1 MMKTIDLRSGTVTLP
16 TEEML
21 RAMTT
26 AELGDDILGEDP
38 TVRKL
43 EELGASMFGKE
54 AGLLTI

>member
-26 AELGDDILGEDP
+26 AELGDDILGEDS
-38 TVRKL
+38 TVYRL
-43 EELGASMFGKE
+43 EVL
-54 AGLLTI
+54 

>member
-1 MMKTIDLRSGTVTLP
+1 MKTIDLRSGTVTLP